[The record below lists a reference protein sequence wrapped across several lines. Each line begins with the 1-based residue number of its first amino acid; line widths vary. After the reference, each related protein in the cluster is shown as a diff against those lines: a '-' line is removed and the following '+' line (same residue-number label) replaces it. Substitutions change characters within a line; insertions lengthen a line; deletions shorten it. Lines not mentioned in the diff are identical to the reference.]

1 MFRRA
6 GPNRQH
12 HVSTLRPASR
22 CPSGGEFGPACRG
35 FRVQGTPSAPPSTI
49 VGKATEGGPIERVA
63 VVRAVT
69 FDRLMATERYGP
81 NFGKLFAAALLQEVS
96 FVLLVHLPG
105 YLEDLGATESLIGVL
120 YAAAA
125 VLGLLARPA
134 LGRVLDLTH
143 RRTVLL
149 VTGLFNAAVILALA
163 TTTVWG
169 PWLWGLF
176 LAQRVLQIA
185 LFTTMLTYA
194 ADSLPIEHRTQG
206 LALFGLSGLLPIAV
220 GGVAGDVVIN
230 AFGFTA
236 LFVVSAAASVV
247 SWLLVWRLPVL
258 PILGRRPRRGFWASL
273 AQRNLLPLWWVTL
286 FFSIGLE
293 TLFTFTRTYV
303 DERQIG
309 STGHLLRC
317 VWRDRGGDADL
328 GGRHYDRIPQR
339 LFVVGALVSYSL
351 SLAILA
357 LAGSV
362 PLLIAAAVFGGMAH
376 GAVFPI
382 LTSQVVLRARTSE
395 RGSAMAIFTSIFDVA
410 LLVAAPAVGFLIDG
424 FSYRLAFGCVAIALG
439 VGAVVYSIWDRRIV
453 AEAALA

>member
-1 MFRRA
+1 
-6 GPNRQH
+6 
-12 HVSTLRPASR
+12 
-22 CPSGGEFGPACRG
+22 
-35 FRVQGTPSAPPSTI
+35 
-49 VGKATEGGPIERVA
+49 
-63 VVRAVT
+63 
-69 FDRLMATERYGP
+69 MATDRYGP
-81 NFGKLFAAALLQEVS
+81 NFGKLFAAAILQEAS
-96 FVLLVHLPG
+96 FFLLVHFPG
-105 YLEDLGATESLIGVL
+105 YLEGLGATESLIGVL

-149 VTGLFNAAVILALA
+149 VTGFFNAAVILALA

-206 LALFGLSGLLPIAV
+206 LALFGLSGLLPIALV
-220 GGVAGDVVIN
+220 GVAGDVLID
-230 AFGFTA
+230 AFGFQA
-236 LFVVSAAASVV
+236 LFVVSAMASIV
-247 SWLLVWRLPVL
+247 SWLLVWRLPIL
-258 PILGRRPRRGFWASL
+258 PIRGRRPRRGFWASL

-303 DERQIG
+303 DERQVG
-309 STGHLLRC
+309 STGVFFGVYGVTAAAMRI
-317 VWRDRGGDADL
+317 L

-339 LFVVGALVSYSL
+339 LFVVSALGSYAL

-357 LAGSV
+357 IAGSV
-362 PLLIAAAVFGGMAH
+362 PLLVAAAFFGGMAH

-382 LTSQVVLRARTSE
+382 LISQVVLRARTSE

-410 LLVAAPAVGFLIDG
+410 LLVAAPTVGFLIDG

-439 VGAVVYSIWDRRIV
+439 LGAVVYSIWDRRIV
-453 AEAALA
+453 TEAALA

>member
-1 MFRRA
+1 
-6 GPNRQH
+6 
-12 HVSTLRPASR
+12 
-22 CPSGGEFGPACRG
+22 
-35 FRVQGTPSAPPSTI
+35 
-49 VGKATEGGPIERVA
+49 
-63 VVRAVT
+63 
-69 FDRLMATERYGP
+69 MATDRYGP
-81 NFGKLFAAALLQEVS
+81 NFGELFAAALLQEVS

-105 YLEDLGATESLIGVL
+105 YLEGLGATESLIGVL

-125 VLGLLARPA
+125 VLGLMARPA
-134 LGRVLDLTH
+134 LGRILDLTH

-149 VTGLFNAAVILALA
+149 ITGLFNAAVILALA
-163 TTTVWG
+163 TTSAWG
-169 PWLWGLF
+169 PLLWGLF

-194 ADSLPIEHRTQG
+194 ADSLPIAHRTQG
-206 LALFGLSGLLPIAV
+206 LALFGLSGLLPIAL
-220 GGVAGDVVIN
+220 GGVAGDLVID
-230 AFGFTA
+230 AFGFNA
-236 LFVVSAAASVV
+236 LFVLSAMASVV
-247 SWLLVWRLPVL
+247 SWSLVWRLPVL
-258 PILGRRPRRGFWASL
+258 PILGRHPRRGFWASL

-309 STGHLLRC
+309 STGLFFGVYGVTAAAMR
-317 VWRDRGGDADL
+317 VF

-339 LFVVGALVSYSL
+339 LFVVSALLSYGL

-357 LAGSV
+357 VANDV
-362 PLLIAAAVFGGMAH
+362 PSLIAAAIFGGMAH

-382 LTSQVVLRARTSE
+382 ITSQVVVRARTSE

-439 VGAVVYSIWDRRIV
+439 LGAVVYSIWDRRIV
-453 AEAALA
+453 TEAALA

>member
-1 MFRRA
+1 M
-6 GPNRQH
+6 
-12 HVSTLRPASR
+12 ST
-22 CPSGGEFGPACRG
+22 
-35 FRVQGTPSAPPSTI
+35 
-49 VGKATEGGPIERVA
+49 
-63 VVRAVT
+63 
-69 FDRLMATERYGP
+69 DRYGP

-96 FVLLVHLPG
+96 FILLVHFPG
-105 YLEDLGATESLIGVL
+105 YLDGLGVTESLIGAL
-120 YAAAA
+120 YAGAA
-125 VLGLLARPA
+125 VLGLMARPL

-163 TTTVWG
+163 TTSVWG
-169 PWLWGLF
+169 PLLWVLF
-176 LAQRVLQIA
+176 LSQRVLQIA

-206 LALFGLSGLLPIAV
+206 LALFGLSGLLPIAL
-220 GGVAGDVVIN
+220 GGVAGDLVIN
-230 AFGFTA
+230 AFGFDA
-236 LFVVSAAASVV
+236 LFALSATASVI

-258 PILGRRPRRGFWASL
+258 PVLGRRPRRGFWASL

-309 STGHLLRC
+309 STGLFFGVYGVTAAAMR
-317 VWRDRGGDADL
+317 VL

-339 LFVVGALVSYSL
+339 LFVVSALVSYGS

-357 LAGSV
+357 FAGSM
-362 PLLIAAAVFGGMAH
+362 PLLIAAAVFAGMAH

-382 LTSQVVLRARTSE
+382 ITSQVVLRARTSE
-395 RGSAMAIFTSIFDVA
+395 RGSAMAIFTSIFDIA
-410 LLVAAPAVGFLIDG
+410 LLIAAPTVGLLIDG
-424 FSYRLAFGCVAIALG
+424 FSYRVAFACVAVALG
-439 VGAVVYSIWDRRIV
+439 LGAVVYSVWDRRIV
-453 AEAALA
+453 ADAALV